1 MTTNEKGAARWLIA
15 AMGTVLMLC
24 LGTVYAWSFFQ
35 GLLVREFKDVFGWSN
50 SQVAWIF
57 SLAIFF
63 LGVTAAWGGSQLSR
77 RNPRNMA
84 MAGAVLFAAGYALA
98 ALAFSIKSLPL
109 LYAGYGVIGGIGL
122 GLAYVT
128 PVATISKWFPDKR
141 GLATGMVV
149 MGFGLGALLMSK
161 LLAPLF
167 LGLTGRN
174 LVPVFLLLSG
184 VFLVLG
190 LASAAFMRNP
200 PAGWLPSG
208 SKPAATGACADED
221 NPPVRRAVFS
231 GKFLLLWLV
240 FFCNITAGIAIISFQ
255 SPLCQ
260 DLWKRVSPN
269 LTPVVLAGLG
279 ATLVAVSSLF
289 NGVGRFLW
297 GAVSDRI
304 GRAQTFRIM
313 LGSQIAALALL
324 VVTGNPWVFAV
335 LVCWILLCY
344 GGGFGTMPSF
354 ICDVFGAGRMSAVY
368 GVVLTAW
375 AAAGIVGP
383 QIFAAL
389 QDRMN
394 PAAAS
399 LWSFVVAGGFAVAG
413 LALSFL
419 LSNAPLPAA
428 APAAAVTA
436 TRKNGA
442 STRSPRRPP
451 ARAAA
456 LKGSRK
462 PAVTPRK
469 VPVAASRGGSGT
481 RKSGTS

>member
-1 MTTNEKGAARWLIA
+1 METNENIGSRWLIA

-84 MAGAVLFAAGYALA
+84 MAGAVLFAAGYAVA
-98 ALAFSIKSLPL
+98 ALAFSIKSLLL

-128 PVATISKWFPDKR
+128 PVATVSKWFPDKR
-141 GLATGMVV
+141 GLATGLVV
-149 MGFGLGALLMSK
+149 MGFGLGALFMSK
-161 LLAPLF
+161 VLAPLF

-174 LVPVFLLLSG
+174 LVPVFLLFSG

-190 LASAAFMRNP
+190 LASATFMRKP
-200 PAGWLPSG
+200 PNGWLPQG
-208 SKPAATGACADED
+208 FRVAAKGACPDESG
-221 NPPVRRAVFS
+221 PPVRHAVFS
-231 GKFLLLWLV
+231 GRFLLLWLV

-255 SPLCQ
+255 SPLYQ
-260 DLWKRVSPN
+260 DLWKKVNSN

-289 NGVGRFLW
+289 NGAGRFLW
-297 GAVSDRI
+297 GTVSDRI

-313 LGSQIAALALL
+313 LGSQALVFVLL
-324 VVTGNPWVFAV
+324 IFTGNPWVFAV
-335 LVCWILLCY
+335 LVCWVLLCY
-344 GGGFGTMPSF
+344 GGGFGTMPSS
-354 ICDVFGAGRMSAVY
+354 ICDIFGAGLMSAVY

-375 AAAGIVGP
+375 AAAGVVGP

-389 QDRMN
+389 QDRMD

-399 LWSFVVAGGFAVAG
+399 RWSFIVAGGFAVVG
-413 LALSFL
+413 LVLSFL
-419 LSNAPLPAA
+419 LSNAPMNA
-428 APAAAVTA
+428 APISA
-436 TRKNGA
+436 T
-442 STRSPRRPP
+442 TRSAARQP

-456 LKGSRK
+456 LKTAGK

-469 VPVAASRGGSGT
+469 KPGSTSRGGS
-481 RKSGTS
+481 RAKKS

>member
-1 MTTNEKGAARWLIA
+1 MATNEKTANRWLIA

-77 RNPRNMA
+77 RNPRFMA
-84 MAGAVLFAAGYALA
+84 MTGAVLFAAGYAIA
-98 ALAFSIKSLPL
+98 ALAFSLKSLPL
-109 LYAGYGVIGGIGL
+109 LYLGYGVIGGIGL

-128 PVATISKWFPDKR
+128 PVATVSKWFPDKR

-149 MGFGLGALLMSK
+149 MGFGLGALFMSK
-161 LLAPLF
+161 VLAPWF
-167 LGLTGRN
+167 LGFTGRN
-174 LVPVFLLLSG
+174 LVQVFLLLSG

-190 LASAAFMRNP
+190 LASAAFMQKP
-200 PAGWLPSG
+200 PDGWLPAGFRSKAKGSCPDESG
-208 SKPAATGACADED
+208 
-221 NPPVRRAVFS
+221 PPVWRAVFS
-231 GKFLLLWLV
+231 RKFLLLWLV

-289 NGVGRFLW
+289 NGAGRFVW

-313 LGSQIAALALL
+313 LGSQIVVFFLL
-324 VVTGNPWVFAV
+324 IVTGNPWLFAV
-335 LVCWILLCY
+335 LVCWVLLCY
-344 GGGFGTMPSF
+344 GGGFGTMPSS
-354 ICDVFGAGRMSAVY
+354 ICDVFGAGLMSAVY

-375 AAAGIVGP
+375 AAAGVVGP

-389 QDRMN
+389 QDRLD

-399 LWSFVVAGGFAVAG
+399 LWSFIVAGGFAAVG
-413 LALSFL
+413 LVLSFL
-419 LSNAPLPAA
+419 LTNAPLQAEAPSKKVPAKVLA
-428 APAAAVTA
+428 RKIAVA
-436 TRKNGA
+436 KKSASKTRAGA
-442 STRSPRRPP
+442 SAKR
-451 ARAAA
+451 ARA
-456 LKGSRK
+456 
-462 PAVTPRK
+462 
-469 VPVAASRGGSGT
+469 
-481 RKSGTS
+481 

>member
-1 MTTNEKGAARWLIA
+1 
-15 AMGTVLMLC
+15 
-24 LGTVYAWSFFQ
+24 
-35 GLLVREFKDVFGWSN
+35 
-50 SQVAWIF
+50 
-57 SLAIFF
+57 
-63 LGVTAAWGGSQLSR
+63 
-77 RNPRNMA
+77 
-84 MAGAVLFAAGYALA
+84 MAGAVLFAAGYAVA
-98 ALAFSIKSLPL
+98 ALAFSIKSLLL
-109 LYAGYGVIGGIGL
+109 LYIGYGVIGGIGL

-128 PVATISKWFPDKR
+128 PVATVSKWFPDKR

-149 MGFGLGALLMSK
+149 MGFGLGALFMSK

-174 LVPVFLLLSG
+174 LVTVFLLFSG

-200 PAGWLPSG
+200 PAGWLPAG
-208 SKPAATGACADED
+208 TKPAAKGACADED
-221 NPPVRRAVFS
+221 SPPVRRAVFS

-255 SPLCQ
+255 SPLFQ
-260 DLWKRVSPN
+260 DLWKRVSTN

-289 NGVGRFLW
+289 NGAGRFLW

-313 LGSQIAALALL
+313 LGSQIAVFALL

-335 LVCWILLCY
+335 LVCWVLLCY

-354 ICDVFGAGRMSAVY
+354 ICDVFGAGLMSAVY

-389 QDRMN
+389 QDRLD

-399 LWSFVVAGGFAVAG
+399 LWSFIVAGGFAVVG
-413 LALSFL
+413 LVLSFL
-419 LSNAPLPAA
+419 LTNAPLAEEREGSCPGRGPPQGAA
-428 APAAAVTA
+428 GKTIDSCCIAQRLSE
-436 TRKNGA
+436 TRGCEEV
-442 STRSPRRPP
+442 RVGESPRRQEG
-451 ARAAA
+451 ARLGEDPGDGRRPSAHAW
-456 LKGSRK
+456 
-462 PAVTPRK
+462 
-469 VPVAASRGGSGT
+469 AASPAF
-481 RKSGTS
+481 RKNSPCVDLTWQL